1 MAEYISQRQR
11 FSPRT
16 KLSKYLLKFSKYLL
30 ISART
35 GVSGAAAGG
44 SEGVMPERANLL
56 ALVFFAWTLAVLVLL
71 DFNTMAFGA
80 TECLDSPDLRI
91 AQPGHWYY
99 YSDRTQNRKCWY
111 FQPAEVRA
119 PEATAN
125 APAFAPATS
134 RVEDS
139 EQSPLSRFARDF
151 VQSFHSQ
158 PTQSVYSQPQQRE
171 AQQNTVANN
180 SVEATQTI
188 SPRLAKPNRT
198 ARWERPQITP
208 PPATNG
214 AAIGDQRDPPQRPV
228 AEKNEKRDP
237 PPNVADRE
245 ALFQDFVKWQ
255 MERQVFGR
263 P

>member
-1 MAEYISQRQR
+1 
-11 FSPRT
+11 
-16 KLSKYLLKFSKYLL
+16 LSKYLLKFSKYLL

-35 GVSGAAAGG
+35 GVSGAAEGG
-44 SEGVMPERANLL
+44 SEGVMPERANSL
-56 ALVFFAWTLAVLVLL
+56 ASAFFAGTLAAAALL
-71 DFNTMAFGA
+71 DFNTMAFAA
-80 TECLDSPDLRI
+80 TDCLDGPDLRI

-125 APAFAPATS
+125 ALAFAPAAA
-134 RVEDS
+134 RVEDP

-151 VQSFHSQ
+151 VQSFYSQ
-158 PTQSVYSQPQQRE
+158 PAQSFYSQPQQRE
-171 AQQNTVANN
+171 LQQNSIQNN

-188 SPRLAKPNRT
+188 SPRLAKPSRT
-198 ARWERPQITP
+198 ARWERPQIAP
-208 PPATNG
+208 PPTTNG
-214 AAIGDQRDPPQRPV
+214 AAISEQRDTPQRPA
-228 AEKNEKRDP
+228 AEKNEKHDP
-237 PPNVADRE
+237 PPNVAERE

-255 MERQVFGR
+255 MERDVFGR